1 MLDFIVD
8 CDTDWNETC
17 DILKTYRR
25 FHCLATYYA
34 SKKKWEDAFHMWD
47 RLIKK
52 DVEDVHFPGYAYV
65 AEQLTK
71 YGYQTFK
78 LKFCVI
84 RKSISFFRS
93 EDISLIW
100 RFSGDIL
107 KKDEAI
113 GAKIFTSEK
122 FASIKPRVV
131 IDYLRSYPL
140 SLRTYLEFLISEKR
154 DDDESVHSQLAMM
167 YIDDIKAS
175 AANSNSPKHR
185 MTVNKLRSLLRSS
198 KKLELTKLYNILD
211 TSCFPHE
218 HAIVCGRLGHHSTA
232 INTFINNLKV
242 FYFMNKSNR

>member
-1 MLDFIVD
+1 M
-8 CDTDWNETC
+8 
-17 DILKTYRR
+17 
-25 FHCLATYYA
+25 
-34 SKKKWEDAFHMWD
+34 
-47 RLIKK
+47 
-52 DVEDVHFPGYAYV
+52 
-65 AEQLTK
+65 
-71 YGYQTFK
+71 
-78 LKFCVI
+78 
-84 RKSISFFRS
+84 
-93 EDISLIW
+93 
-100 RFSGDIL
+100 
-107 KKDEAI
+107 
-113 GAKIFTSEK
+113 
-122 FASIKPRVV
+122 

-198 KKLELTKLYNILD
+198 QKLELTKLYNILN